1 MTKTPTARRPEP
13 SVEPDSDLRHSEV
26 LRCIDDVLDPCARA
40 FSQEIGLVAMGMID
54 EVRISD
60 TAVGVRLLPTFP
72 TCLFS
77 GVLAEE
83 VEAKLRALPWC
94 TQANVTIVPDGPL
107 WDESRMSPLAARH
120 RASRT
125 RG

>member
-1 MTKTPTARRPEP
+1 MPEP
-13 SVEPDSDLRHSEV
+13 STHFGSVTRHSEV
-26 LRCIDDVLDPCARA
+26 LRCIDAVLDPCARA
-40 FSQEIGLVAMGMID
+40 FSQEIGLVAMGMIED
-54 EVRISD
+54 VTISD
-60 TAVGVRLLPTFP
+60 TEVGVRLLPTFP

-94 TQANVTIVPDGPL
+94 TRADVTIVADGPL
-107 WDESRMSPLAARH
+107 WDESRMSPLAARQKAD
-120 RASRT
+120 RL